1 MDNNPESAVSWF
13 ELAIKEDSKNN
24 KIYNYLGI
32 VYEQLGEN
40 GQAIETYK
48 RGLENAGELKSLF
61 LTNIAN
67 NLVIQGNYT
76 GAIDYYTRAINLDK
90 NGDALRNRAG
100 EYLRQQSY
108 GEALDDYKQYLI
120 VESNPYQETEIR
132 RVISLLELKLDELA
146 RKQLEEER
154 KRLEN
159 EARQRDLLSQV
170 LNSLTSA
177 GDETTNLSAGTETVE
192 DYNSDFDI
200 VE

>member
-108 GEALDDYKQYLI
+108 GEALADYKQYLI

-177 GDETTNLSAGTETVE
+177 GDETTNLSAGTENVE